1 METLALF
8 LCNFNILKNTIIVG
22 YGLAGYHYAKNLE
35 EYGKEFLIISDNKL
49 GASRNAGG
57 IFNPTIIKRF
67 SLSWNSIEFYNKA
80 LLKYK
85 KYEKDYGN
93 TIFHTLPIHNY
104 FSKTSDNNNWSIASN
119 KKDLKRFYSSIICND
134 NEKNLKCDHGY
145 GIVSNVGRVKIT
157 KMLDIFKSRFDS
169 NSFLS
174 EPFDYNKLII
184 NKDYIDNKGIKASK
198 IIFCEGFGLKNNPWF
213 SYLPLIGSK
222 GEFIH
227 IRTKNLSPE
236 VIIKG
241 GLFIVPIEKEIFWV
255 GATFDR
261 KDKTDN
267 ITKSAKELILKKLHE
282 RLNCPF
288 EVVHHGTGIRPTV
301 IDRRPLLGAHPLEKR
316 LFIFNGLGTRG
327 LLMGPLLADWL
338 YRFIEEN
345 KELPTSVTIDR
356 FQSYFSSPFK

>member
-67 SLSWNSIEFYNKA
+67 SLSWNSIEFYKKA

-93 TIFHTLPIHNY
+93 AIFHTLPIHNY

-145 GIVSNVGRVKIT
+145 GIVSNVGRVKIA

-184 NKDYIDNKGIKASK
+184 NKDYIDYKGIKASK

-255 GATFDR
+255 GAR
-261 KDKTDN
+261 
-267 ITKSAKELILKKLHE
+267 I
-282 RLNCPF
+282 
-288 EVVHHGTGIRPTV
+288 
-301 IDRRPLLGAHPLEKR
+301 AH
-316 LFIFNGLGTRG
+316 
-327 LLMGPLLADWL
+327 
-338 YRFIEEN
+338 
-345 KELPTSVTIDR
+345 
-356 FQSYFSSPFK
+356 